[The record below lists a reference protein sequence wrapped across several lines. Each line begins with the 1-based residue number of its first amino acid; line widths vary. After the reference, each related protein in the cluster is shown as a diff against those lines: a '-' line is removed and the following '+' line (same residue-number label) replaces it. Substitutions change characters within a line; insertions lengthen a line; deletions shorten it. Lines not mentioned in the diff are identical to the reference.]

1 MYFIDTIIFTL
12 LASGDSLI
20 QRNDSITRAII
31 SDVANGQ
38 GLERMGDVLKQLL
51 SWAITMGGRVL
62 AAILVFIIGRFI
74 IKMVNKLFSR
84 LLTNK
89 KVDPGV
95 ISFLRSLINALL
107 MMLLFIAVVNKLGI
121 ETTSFAALL
130 ASFGVAIGMA
140 MSGNLSNL
148 VGGMLIL
155 MFKPYRVG
163 DLIEVNG
170 IMGRVQSIE
179 IFHTILRTAAGV
191 NIYFSNGEM
200 SSNMIKNYSKETHL
214 RLDLKVSV
222 EYGQDLKL
230 VEQTLRTM
238 IDEDNRILKTP
249 APSIVVDELADSS
262 VNLSMRVWVMN
273 DDYWDVKYDL
283 TRLTYERF
291 NEASISFPFPQ
302 ITVHQ
307 A

>member
-1 MYFIDTIIFTL
+1 
-12 LASGDSLI
+12 
-20 QRNDSITRAII
+20 
-31 SDVANGQ
+31 
-38 GLERMGDVLKQLL
+38 MGDVLKQLL

-62 AAILVFIIGRFI
+62 AAIIVFIIGRFI

-291 NEASISFPFPQ
+291 NEAGISFPFPQ